1 MSGTRKQ
8 IMQRN
13 RHAARKKRQA
23 DCKRKISYATF
34 DAAQRA
40 ADGMRQG
47 GRAVLFPYAC
57 EFGGDALHYHLGHSA
72 HLPARR

>member
-8 IMQRN
+8 IMQRK
-13 RHAARKKRQA
+13 RHATRKKRQA

-34 DAAQRA
+34 DDAQRA

-47 GRAVLFPYAC
+47 GRAILFPYAC
-57 EFGGDALHYHLGHSA
+57 EFAQAPHYHLGHSA